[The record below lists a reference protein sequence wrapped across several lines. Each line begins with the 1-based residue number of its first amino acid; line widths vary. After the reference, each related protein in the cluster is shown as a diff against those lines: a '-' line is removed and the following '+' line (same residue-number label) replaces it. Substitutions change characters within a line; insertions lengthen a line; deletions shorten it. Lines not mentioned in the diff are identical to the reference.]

1 MATTDTQQTAQF
13 AAEASV
19 SAAEAK
25 QYLIEV
31 QQGYQDISATTQEAI
46 NAATAAEAAK
56 AAAEAAEQNS
66 SVSAVA
72 SSESATAAAGS
83 AAEAEEY
90 KNDAS
95 EYALNKF
102 TFYKTPSDPD
112 GTIAGLAATTNGQS
126 FRVAEGPG
134 ATAAFKTYEN
144 QDGVAVLQAS
154 QPGTAA
160 ITGTIREFPTLAAA
174 QADADAGNIPVG
186 STAYYRSSDGIS
198 LAIEVINT
206 SGTLQPT
213 GVKIPSQTV
222 VDTNTSVITGLDLDR
237 VDVSPASLGT
247 GQYYQISTGTIATTT
262 DTNWAASAPVSVA
275 GYKRLILSGSFLYRA
290 AVAPLLFVDSAG
302 TVISVQSLGIPMSS
316 DNVWSSRSE
325 VQVDIPA
332 AAVSALISTYAEPA
346 VAVYAAAQA
355 FRESG
360 VALSASKTKKRVLNW
375 IANTYMNISTG
386 ALTSS
391 SDTFAAARVP
401 VAPGDVFTLSCS
413 LKGAPNQI
421 RLIGFFDSNET
432 LIGTFYP
439 GTGSGTVSTIT
450 NLTFRV
456 PKNTASMVIT
466 AYSPNSSTVL
476 MQAAVFDRA
485 ALDIQTAADTAG
497 NLAKSSVL
505 PFYSGRYWKNTNG
518 ALTVVN
524 DAQFCAFYPVQV
536 NAGEVYR
543 IKSNL
548 LTGNPSLVSM
558 VVFKGAN
565 GELVGTAQP
574 APGSGAFA
582 AADITV
588 TVPTGAVLMLLTA
601 YSPYI
606 DIVYQGSAVEKIGS
620 SVAGIAA
627 SFAQQLSINFS
638 KGYYWNPTSGALT
651 STTDPN
657 WRAFDA
663 IPVSPGE
670 SYRVIATE
678 FSGSIYVV
686 VFKNASGAVVSKSQ
700 LGPGGSS
707 IVAVDVPVTVPAGA
721 TSMCVTAYTDN
732 VTITKMVN
740 YKADLRKDIIQRDF
754 DSGLRLLS
762 PKGLDG
768 YYWHQNTG
776 VRTLIT
782 SDWAY
787 FSVDPIAV
795 SPGEVYRIICTE
807 FSGNPANV
815 YLALFKDSS
824 GAIVGRSYAGPGSGV
839 LQAVDANV
847 TVPASAATMCITGHS
862 RNLQIIK
869 SGGMIS
875 KLPGN
880 SQTQAS
886 SPLDYWK
893 GKKIVWLGT
902 SIPAG
907 SGTNSYPYMLAQ
919 RLGANIVNQSV
930 GSSPIRGGLDAF
942 VTTDDP
948 YGWTG
953 SSYTR
958 VTRALSHSVD
968 IKQSFID
975 NYDSK
980 WKALVTGGP
989 ASLSDTDKANI
1000 LSYSY
1005 ANRLSG
1011 NLDSDLFVIDH
1022 GINDYLWIQERGG
1035 DVASLLTPAV
1045 DTRNINTFYGGVNTV
1060 IDYILSQNPRAR
1072 ILVIGFYENE
1082 LRPQVSQIQLKSAQ
1096 LWEYQIVKLWEKTGW
1111 SQQVLTGTDG
1121 AGKTITQYWMPDNL
1135 HPHSDTTGKANT
1147 LLANI
1152 LEMEIRSA
1160 R

>member
-1 MATTDTQQTAQF
+1 MAEVPLPTPTDNAVPST
-13 AAEASV
+13 
-19 SAAEAK
+19 
-25 QYLIEV
+25 
-31 QQGYQDISATTQEAI
+31 DIRD
-46 NAATAAEAAK
+46 
-56 AAAEAAEQNS
+56 
-66 SVSAVA
+66 AVY
-72 SSESATAAAGS
+72 AGAMLDKVVTS
-83 AAEAEEY
+83 TELTYTDRLGGEHY
-90 KNDAS
+90 
-95 EYALNKF
+95 
-102 TFYKTPSDPD
+102 TVD
-112 GTIAGLAATTNGQS
+112 GIK
-126 FRVAEGPG
+126 AEGDKVVEETRQNLIPLSRQ
-134 ATAAFKTYEN
+134 YM
-144 QDGVAVLQAS
+144 
-154 QPGTAA
+154 
-160 ITGTIREFPTLAAA
+160 TLAAA
-174 QADADAGNIPVG
+174 QADIANIPVNSTTYVRSPDG
-186 STAYYRSSDGIS
+186 SA
-198 LAIEVINT
+198 LADEYMNVA
-206 SGTLQPT
+206 GTLTAT
-213 GVKIPSQTV
+213 GRKMPSQTT
-222 VDTNTSVITGLDLDR
+222 VDANTSVITGLDLDR

-375 IANTYMNISTG
+375 IPNTYMNIATG
-386 ALTSS
+386 VLTSS

-466 AYSPNSSTVL
+466 AYSVNSSTVL
-476 MQAAVFDRA
+476 MQASVFDRSA
-485 ALDIQTAADTAG
+485 TDIQTATDMAG
-497 NLAKSSVL
+497 NLAKSSAL
-505 PFYSGRYWKNTNG
+505 PYYSGRYWKNTNG
-518 ALTVVN
+518 ALTVIA
-524 DAQFCAFYPVQV
+524 DSQFCAFYPVQV

-574 APGSGAFA
+574 APGSGAFT

-588 TVPTGAVLMLLTA
+588 TVPSGAVLMLLTA

-754 DSGLRLLS
+754 DTGLRLLS

-795 SPGEVYRIICTE
+795 SPGEVYRIICAE

-839 LQAVDANV
+839 LQAVDTNV

-862 RNLQIIK
+862 RNLQVIK

-1152 LEMEIRSA
+1152 LEMEIRSV

>member
-1 MATTDTQQTAQF
+1 
-13 AAEASV
+13 
-19 SAAEAK
+19 
-25 QYLIEV
+25 
-31 QQGYQDISATTQEAI
+31 
-46 NAATAAEAAK
+46 
-56 AAAEAAEQNS
+56 
-66 SVSAVA
+66 
-72 SSESATAAAGS
+72 
-83 AAEAEEY
+83 
-90 KNDAS
+90 
-95 EYALNKF
+95 
-102 TFYKTPSDPD
+102 
-112 GTIAGLAATTNGQS
+112 
-126 FRVAEGPG
+126 
-134 ATAAFKTYEN
+134 
-144 QDGVAVLQAS
+144 
-154 QPGTAA
+154 
-160 ITGTIREFPTLAAA
+160 
-174 QADADAGNIPVG
+174 
-186 STAYYRSSDGIS
+186 
-198 LAIEVINT
+198 
-206 SGTLQPT
+206 
-213 GVKIPSQTV
+213 
-222 VDTNTSVITGLDLDR
+222 
-237 VDVSPASLGT
+237 
-247 GQYYQISTGTIATTT
+247 
-262 DTNWAASAPVSVA
+262 
-275 GYKRLILSGSFLYRA
+275 
-290 AVAPLLFVDSAG
+290 
-302 TVISVQSLGIPMSS
+302 
-316 DNVWSSRSE
+316 
-325 VQVDIPA
+325 
-332 AAVSALISTYAEPA
+332 
-346 VAVYAAAQA
+346 
-355 FRESG
+355 
-360 VALSASKTKKRVLNW
+360 
-375 IANTYMNISTG
+375 
-386 ALTSS
+386 
-391 SDTFAAARVP
+391 
-401 VAPGDVFTLSCS
+401 
-413 LKGAPNQI
+413 
-421 RLIGFFDSNET
+421 
-432 LIGTFYP
+432 
-439 GTGSGTVSTIT
+439 
-450 NLTFRV
+450 
-456 PKNTASMVIT
+456 
-466 AYSPNSSTVL
+466 
-476 MQAAVFDRA
+476 RA

-518 ALTVVN
+518 ALTVIA
-524 DAQFCAFYPVQV
+524 DSQFCAFYPVQV
-536 NAGEVYR
+536 NAGEIYR

-558 VVFKGAN
+558 VVFKGVN

-574 APGSGAFA
+574 APGSGAFT

-588 TVPTGAVLMLLTA
+588 TVPSGAVLLLLTA

-620 SVAGIAA
+620 SVAGIAT

-657 WRAFDA
+657 WRAFDT

-721 TSMCVTAYTDN
+721 TSLCVTAYTDN

-754 DSGLRLLS
+754 DTGLRLLS

-795 SPGEVYRIICTE
+795 SPGEVYRIICAE
-807 FSGNPANV
+807 FSGNPNNV

-839 LQAVDANV
+839 LQAVDTNV

-958 VTRALSHSVD
+958 VTRALSQSVD

-1082 LRPQVSQIQLKSAQ
+1082 LRPQV
-1096 LWEYQIVKLWEKTGW
+1096 
-1111 SQQVLTGTDG
+1111 D
-1121 AGKTITQYWMPDNL
+1121 
-1135 HPHSDTTGKANT
+1135 
-1147 LLANI
+1147 
-1152 LEMEIRSA
+1152 
-1160 R
+1160 

>member
-1 MATTDTQQTAQF
+1 MRLLHRATCRMAEVPLPTPTDNPVPSTDIRDAVYAGAMLDKVVTSTEPTYIDRLGGEHYTVDGMKVEGDKVVEETRQNLIPL
-13 AAEASV
+13 SR
-19 SAAEAK
+19 
-25 QYLIEV
+25 QYM
-31 QQGYQDISATTQEAI
+31 
-46 NAATAAEAAK
+46 
-56 AAAEAAEQNS
+56 
-66 SVSAVA
+66 
-72 SSESATAAAGS
+72 
-83 AAEAEEY
+83 
-90 KNDAS
+90 
-95 EYALNKF
+95 
-102 TFYKTPSDPD
+102 
-112 GTIAGLAATTNGQS
+112 
-126 FRVAEGPG
+126 
-134 ATAAFKTYEN
+134 
-144 QDGVAVLQAS
+144 
-154 QPGTAA
+154 
-160 ITGTIREFPTLAAA
+160 TLAAA
-174 QADADAGNIPVG
+174 QADIANIPVNSTTYVRSPDG
-186 STAYYRSSDGIS
+186 SA
-198 LAIEVINT
+198 LADEYMNVA
-206 SGTLQPT
+206 GTLTAT
-213 GVKIPSQTV
+213 GRKMPSQTT
-222 VDTNTSVITGLDLDR
+222 VDANTSVITGLDLDR

-332 AAVSALISTYAEPA
+332 AAVSALISTYAESA

-375 IANTYMNISTG
+375 IPNTYMNIATG
-386 ALTSS
+386 VLTSS

-421 RLIGFFDSNET
+421 RLLGFFDSNET

-476 MQAAVFDRA
+476 MQASVFDRA

-536 NAGEVYR
+536 TAGDVYR

-548 LTGNPSLVSM
+548 TTGNPSLVSM

-588 TVPTGAVLMLLTA
+588 TVPSGAVLMLLTA

-627 SFAQQLSINFS
+627 SFTQQLSINFS

-651 STTDPN
+651 GTTDPN

-754 DSGLRLLS
+754 DTGLRLLS

-795 SPGEVYRIICTE
+795 SPGEVYRIICAE

-839 LQAVDANV
+839 LQAVDTNV

-862 RNLQIIK
+862 RNLQVIK

-1152 LEMEIRSA
+1152 LEMEIRSV

>member
-1 MATTDTQQTAQF
+1 MAEVPLPTPTDNPVPSTDIRDAVYAGAMLDKVVTSTEPTYIDRLGGEHYTVDGMKVEGDKVVEETRQNLIPL
-13 AAEASV
+13 SR
-19 SAAEAK
+19 
-25 QYLIEV
+25 QYM
-31 QQGYQDISATTQEAI
+31 
-46 NAATAAEAAK
+46 
-56 AAAEAAEQNS
+56 
-66 SVSAVA
+66 
-72 SSESATAAAGS
+72 
-83 AAEAEEY
+83 
-90 KNDAS
+90 
-95 EYALNKF
+95 
-102 TFYKTPSDPD
+102 
-112 GTIAGLAATTNGQS
+112 
-126 FRVAEGPG
+126 
-134 ATAAFKTYEN
+134 
-144 QDGVAVLQAS
+144 
-154 QPGTAA
+154 
-160 ITGTIREFPTLAAA
+160 TLAAA
-174 QADADAGNIPVG
+174 QADIANIPVNSTTYVRSPDG
-186 STAYYRSSDGIS
+186 SA
-198 LAIEVINT
+198 LADEYMNVA
-206 SGTLQPT
+206 GTLTAT
-213 GVKIPSQTV
+213 GRKMPSQTT
-222 VDTNTSVITGLDLDR
+222 VDANTSVITGLDLDR

-302 TVISVQSLGIPMSS
+302 NVISVQSLGIPMSS

-375 IANTYMNISTG
+375 IPNTYMNIATG
-386 ALTSS
+386 VLTSS

-439 GTGSGTVSTIT
+439 GAGSGTVSTIT

-476 MQAAVFDRA
+476 MQASVFDRA

-536 NAGEVYR
+536 TAGDVYR

-548 LTGNPSLVSM
+548 TTGNPSLVSM

-588 TVPTGAVLMLLTA
+588 TVPVGAVLMLLTA

-606 DIVYQGSAVEKIGS
+606 DITFQGSAVEKLGS
-620 SVAGIAA
+620 SVEGLAA
-627 SFAQQLSINFS
+627 NFAQQLSIGFT
-638 KGYYWNPTSGALT
+638 KGYYWHPTSGALS
-651 STTDPN
+651 STVDPN

-663 IPVSPGE
+663 IPVNPGE
-670 SYRVIATE
+670 EYRVTATE

-686 VFKNASGAVVSKSQ
+686 VFKNASGTVVGKAQ
-700 LGPGGSS
+700 EGPGTGNTSV
-707 IVAVDVPVTVPAGA
+707 VAVDVPVTVPTGA
-721 TSMCVTAYTDN
+721 TSMCITAYTDN
-732 VTITKMVN
+732 VTITKNIN

-754 DSGLRLLS
+754 ESGLRLLS

-795 SPGEVYRIICTE
+795 SPGEVYRIICAE

-839 LQAVDANV
+839 LQAVDTNV

-907 SGTNSYPYMLAQ
+907 SGSNAYPYMLAQ
-919 RLGANIVNQSV
+919 RLGANIVNRSV

-942 VTTDDP
+942 VAADDP

-953 SSYTR
+953 SLYTR
-958 VTRALSHSVD
+958 VTRALSHSIA
-968 IKQSFID
+968 IKQAFID

-980 WKALVTGGP
+980 WKSRVNGGP
-989 ASLSDTDKANI
+989 TTLSESDKTAI
-1000 LSYSY
+1000 LSNSY
-1005 ANRLSG
+1005 ENRLAG
-1011 NLDSDLFVIDH
+1011 NLDADLFVIDH
-1022 GINDYLWIQERGG
+1022 GINDYLWLEERGG
-1035 DVASLLTPAV
+1035 DLSSLLTPPV
-1045 DTRNINTFYGGVNTV
+1045 ETRDINTFYGGMNVV

-1072 ILVIGFYENE
+1072 ILLIGFYENN
-1082 LRPQVSQIQLKSAQ
+1082 LRPQIAQMQLKSAQ

-1111 SQQVLTGTDG
+1111 SQQVLTGADG
-1121 AGKTITQYWMPDNL
+1121 TGKTITQYWMTDNL

-1152 LEMEIRSA
+1152 LEMEIRSV

>member
-1 MATTDTQQTAQF
+1 MALTLLATNN
-13 AAEASV
+13 AESTLAS
-19 SAAEAK
+19 A
-25 QYLIEV
+25 
-31 QQGYQDISATTQEAI
+31 ISATDTSLIVSAGTGAEFPDAVAGESYFKLTLTD
-46 NAATAAEAAK
+46 AATGSQVEIVNVTAK
-56 AAAEAAEQNS
+56 AGDIFTIERAQEGTLARAWAANDM
-66 SVSAVA
+66 VA
-72 SSESATAAAGS
+72 NMMTADTLNIIAQYAQQAAAS
-83 AAEAEEY
+83 AAQAEEY
-90 KNDAS
+90 ANNAS
-95 EYALNKF
+95 DYAQNKF
-102 TFYKTPSDPD
+102 TFYKTSSDPD
-112 GTIAGLAATTNGQS
+112 GTIAGLAATTDGQS
-126 FRVAEGPG
+126 FWVAQGPD
-134 ATAAFKTYEN
+134 ALSAAWQYQNKA
-144 QDGVAVLQAS
+144 GVAVLQAK

-198 LAIEVINT
+198 LAIEVINN

-222 VDTNTSVITGLDLDR
+222 VDVNTSVITGLDLDR
-237 VDVSPASLGT
+237 VDVSPASLGA
-247 GQYYQISTGTIATTT
+247 GQYYQLSTGTIATTT

-316 DNVWSSRSE
+316 DNVWSSRAE

-450 NLTFRV
+450 NLNFRV
-456 PKNTASMVIT
+456 PKNAASMVIT
-466 AYSPNSSTVL
+466 AYSPSSSTVL
-476 MQAAVFDRA
+476 MQASVFDRA

-574 APGSGAFA
+574 APGSGAFT

-588 TVPTGAVLMLLTA
+588 TVPSGAVLMLLTA

-663 IPVSPGE
+663 IPVS
-670 SYRVIATE
+670 
-678 FSGSIYVV
+678 
-686 VFKNASGAVVSKSQ
+686 
-700 LGPGGSS
+700 
-707 IVAVDVPVTVPAGA
+707 
-721 TSMCVTAYTDN
+721 
-732 VTITKMVN
+732 
-740 YKADLRKDIIQRDF
+740 
-754 DSGLRLLS
+754 
-762 PKGLDG
+762 
-768 YYWHQNTG
+768 
-776 VRTLIT
+776 
-782 SDWAY
+782 
-787 FSVDPIAV
+787 
-795 SPGEVYRIICTE
+795 
-807 FSGNPANV
+807 
-815 YLALFKDSS
+815 
-824 GAIVGRSYAGPGSGV
+824 
-839 LQAVDANV
+839 
-847 TVPASAATMCITGHS
+847 
-862 RNLQIIK
+862 
-869 SGGMIS
+869 
-875 KLPGN
+875 
-880 SQTQAS
+880 
-886 SPLDYWK
+886 
-893 GKKIVWLGT
+893 
-902 SIPAG
+902 
-907 SGTNSYPYMLAQ
+907 
-919 RLGANIVNQSV
+919 
-930 GSSPIRGGLDAF
+930 
-942 VTTDDP
+942 
-948 YGWTG
+948 
-953 SSYTR
+953 
-958 VTRALSHSVD
+958 
-968 IKQSFID
+968 
-975 NYDSK
+975 
-980 WKALVTGGP
+980 
-989 ASLSDTDKANI
+989 
-1000 LSYSY
+1000 
-1005 ANRLSG
+1005 
-1011 NLDSDLFVIDH
+1011 
-1022 GINDYLWIQERGG
+1022 
-1035 DVASLLTPAV
+1035 
-1045 DTRNINTFYGGVNTV
+1045 
-1060 IDYILSQNPRAR
+1060 
-1072 ILVIGFYENE
+1072 
-1082 LRPQVSQIQLKSAQ
+1082 
-1096 LWEYQIVKLWEKTGW
+1096 
-1111 SQQVLTGTDG
+1111 
-1121 AGKTITQYWMPDNL
+1121 
-1135 HPHSDTTGKANT
+1135 
-1147 LLANI
+1147 
-1152 LEMEIRSA
+1152 
-1160 R
+1160 

>member
-1 MATTDTQQTAQF
+1 MAFNPELGSTSPAVLLDN
-13 AAEASV
+13 AERLDKLV
-19 SAAEAK
+19 
-25 QYLIEV
+25 
-31 QQGYQDISATTQEAI
+31 
-46 NAATAAEAAK
+46 N
-56 AAAEAAEQNS
+56 
-66 SVSAVA
+66 
-72 SSESATAAAGS
+72 GS
-83 AAEAEEY
+83 ALTEPDRAGDDLDTWRGMMAKNEALTEETRQ
-90 KNDAS
+90 NLIPLS
-95 EYALNKF
+95 RQYA
-102 TFYKTPSDPD
+102 
-112 GTIAGLAATTNGQS
+112 
-126 FRVAEGPG
+126 
-134 ATAAFKTYEN
+134 
-144 QDGVAVLQAS
+144 
-154 QPGTAA
+154 
-160 ITGTIREFPTLAAA
+160 TLAAA
-174 QADADAGNIPVG
+174 QADIVNIPVG
-186 STAYYRSSDGIS
+186 STTYYRSPDDSA
-198 LAIEVINT
+198 LAVEVINNA
-206 SGTLQPT
+206 GTLQPT
-213 GVKIPSQTV
+213 GRKMPSQAAV
-222 VDTNTSVITGLDLDR
+222 AANTSVITGLDLDR
-237 VDVSPASLGT
+237 IDVSPASLGT
-247 GQYYQISTGTIATTT
+247 GQYYQLSTGTIATTT
-262 DTNWAASAPVSVA
+262 DTNWSACAPVAVA
-275 GYKRLILSGSFLYRA
+275 GYSRLILSGSFLYRA
-290 AVAPLLFVDSAG
+290 AVAPVLFIDSAG

-316 DNVWSSRSE
+316 DNVWSSRAE

-439 GTGSGTVSTIT
+439 GTGSGTVSTIN

-456 PKNTASMVIT
+456 PKNAASMVIT
-466 AYSPNSSTVL
+466 AYSPNSATVL
-476 MQAAVFDRA
+476 LQASVFDRA

-505 PFYSGRYWKNTNG
+505 PYYSGRYWKNTNG
-518 ALTVVN
+518 ALTVVA
-524 DAQFCAFYPVQV
+524 DPQFCAFYPVQV
-536 NAGEVYR
+536 NAGDVYR

-565 GELVGTAQP
+565 GELAGSAQP

-582 AADITV
+582 AADITL
-588 TVPTGAVLMLLTA
+588 TVPAGAVLMLLTA

-606 DIVYQGSAVEKIGS
+606 DIAFQGSAVEKIAS
-620 SVAGIAA
+620 SVAGLAA
-627 SFAQQLSINFS
+627 TFSQQLSIGFT
-638 KGYYWNPTSGALT
+638 KGSYWHPTSGALT
-651 STTDPN
+651 STTDLN

-663 IPVSPGE
+663 IPVNAGE
-670 SYRVIATE
+670 SYRVIASE
-678 FSGSIYVV
+678 FSGSIYAV
-686 VFKNASGAVVSKSQ
+686 VFKNAGGDVVSKSQ
-700 LGPGGSS
+700 LGPGGSA

-721 TSMCVTAYTDN
+721 TLMCVTAYTDN
-732 VTITKMVN
+732 VTVTKNIN
-740 YKADLRKDIIQRDF
+740 YKADLRKEIIQRDF
-754 DSGLRLLS
+754 ESGLRLLS

-787 FSVDPIAV
+787 FSVDPIMV
-795 SPGEVYRIICTE
+795 SPGEVYRIICAE

-815 YLALFKDSS
+815 YLALFKDTS

-839 LQAVDANV
+839 LQSVDTNV
-847 TVPASAATMCITGHS
+847 TVPANAATMCITGHS

-869 SGGMIS
+869 AGGIVS

-880 SQTQAS
+880 SPAQITG
-886 SPLDYWK
+886 PLDYWK

-907 SGTNSYPYMLAQ
+907 SGTNAYPYMLAQ
-919 RLGANIVNQSV
+919 RLGATIANQSV

-942 VTTDDP
+942 ATSDDP
-948 YGWTG
+948 YGWSG

-958 VTRALSHSVD
+958 VTRALSHSVA

-980 WKALVTGGP
+980 WKSLVTGGP

-1000 LSYSY
+1000 LGYSY
-1005 ANRLSG
+1005 VNRLAG
-1011 NLDSDLFVIDH
+1011 NLDADLFVIDH
-1022 GINDYLWIQERGG
+1022 GINDFLWIQERGG

-1045 DTRNINTFYGGVNTV
+1045 DTRNINTFYGGMNVV

-1072 ILVIGFYENE
+1072 ILIVGFYENN

-1096 LWEYQIVKLWEKTGW
+1096 LWEYQIVKLWERTGW
-1111 SQQVLTGTDG
+1111 SQQVLTGSDG
-1121 AGKTITQYWMPDNL
+1121 AGKTLTQYWMPDNL

-1152 LEMEIRSA
+1152 LEMEIRSV

>member
-1 MATTDTQQTAQF
+1 MA
-13 AAEASV
+13 
-19 SAAEAK
+19 
-25 QYLIEV
+25 L
-31 QQGYQDISATTQEAI
+31 
-46 NAATAAEAAK
+46 
-56 AAAEAAEQNS
+56 
-66 SVSAVA
+66 
-72 SSESATAAAGS
+72 
-83 AAEAEEY
+83 
-90 KNDAS
+90 
-95 EYALNKF
+95 
-102 TFYKTPSDPD
+102 YKTGNSVPSSAMPD
-112 GTIAGLAATTNGQS
+112 VWDNN
-126 FRVAEGPG
+126 RV
-134 ATAAFKTYEN
+134 
-144 QDGVAVLQAS
+144 QDEILNSEELEVETRTGIMTPTWKGVLKKNEDEIEETRQNLIPLS
-154 QPGTAA
+154 RQYM
-160 ITGTIREFPTLAAA
+160 TLAAA
-174 QADADAGNIPVG
+174 QADIANIPVNSTTYVRSPDG
-186 STAYYRSSDGIS
+186 SA
-198 LAIEVINT
+198 LADEYMNVA
-206 SGTLQPT
+206 GTLTAT
-213 GVKIPSQTV
+213 GRKMPSQTT
-222 VDTNTSVITGLDLDR
+222 VDANTSVITGLDLDR

-302 TVISVQSLGIPMSS
+302 AVISVQSLGIPMSS

-375 IANTYMNISTG
+375 IPNTYMNIATG
-386 ALTSS
+386 VLTSS

-466 AYSPNSSTVL
+466 AYSVNSSTVL
-476 MQAAVFDRA
+476 MQASVFGRSA
-485 ALDIQTAADTAG
+485 TDIQTATDMAG
-497 NLAKSSVL
+497 NLAKSSAL
-505 PFYSGRYWKNTNG
+505 PYYSGRYWKNTNG

-606 DIVYQGSAVEKIGS
+606 DIAFQGSAAEKLGS
-620 SVAGIAA
+620 SVAGLAA
-627 SFAQQLSINFS
+627 NFAQQLSIGFT
-638 KGYYWNPTSGALT
+638 KGYYWHPTSGALT
-651 STTDPN
+651 STMDLN

-663 IPVSPGE
+663 IPVNPGE
-670 SYRVIATE
+670 AYRVTATE

-686 VFKNASGAVVSKSQ
+686 VFKNASGTVVGKAQ
-700 LGPGGSS
+700 EGPGTGNTSV
-707 IVAVDVPVTVPAGA
+707 VAVDVPVTVPTGA
-721 TSMCVTAYTDN
+721 TSMCITAYTDN
-732 VTITKMVN
+732 VTITKNIN

-754 DSGLRLLS
+754 ESGLRLLS

-795 SPGEVYRIICTE
+795 SPGEVYRIICAE

-839 LQAVDANV
+839 LQAVDTNV

-907 SGTNSYPYMLAQ
+907 SGSNAYPYMLAQ

-1152 LEMEIRSA
+1152 LEMEIRSV

>member
-1 MATTDTQQTAQF
+1 MAEVPLPTPTDNPVPST
-13 AAEASV
+13 
-19 SAAEAK
+19 
-25 QYLIEV
+25 
-31 QQGYQDISATTQEAI
+31 DIRD
-46 NAATAAEAAK
+46 
-56 AAAEAAEQNS
+56 
-66 SVSAVA
+66 AVY
-72 SSESATAAAGS
+72 AGAMLDKVVTS
-83 AAEAEEY
+83 TDLTYTDRLGGEHY
-90 KNDAS
+90 
-95 EYALNKF
+95 
-102 TFYKTPSDPD
+102 TVD
-112 GTIAGLAATTNGQS
+112 GIK
-126 FRVAEGPG
+126 AEGDKVVEETRQNLIPLSRQ
-134 ATAAFKTYEN
+134 YM
-144 QDGVAVLQAS
+144 
-154 QPGTAA
+154 
-160 ITGTIREFPTLAAA
+160 TLAAA
-174 QADADAGNIPVG
+174 QADIANIPVNSTTYVRSPDG
-186 STAYYRSSDGIS
+186 SA
-198 LAIEVINT
+198 LADEYMNVA
-206 SGTLQPT
+206 GTLTAT
-213 GVKIPSQTV
+213 GRKMPSQTT
-222 VDTNTSVITGLDLDR
+222 VDANTSVITGLDLDR

-375 IANTYMNISTG
+375 IPNTYMNIATG
-386 ALTSS
+386 VLTSS

-466 AYSPNSSTVL
+466 AYSVNSSTVL
-476 MQAAVFDRA
+476 MQASVFDRSA
-485 ALDIQTAADTAG
+485 TDIQTATDMAG
-497 NLAKSSVL
+497 NLAKSSAL
-505 PFYSGRYWKNTNG
+505 PYYSGRYWKNTNG
-518 ALTVVN
+518 ALTVIA
-524 DAQFCAFYPVQV
+524 DSQFCAFYPVQV

-558 VVFKGAN
+558 VVFKGSN

-574 APGSGAFA
+574 APGSGAFT

-588 TVPTGAVLMLLTA
+588 TVPSGAVLMLLTA

-606 DIVYQGSAVEKIGS
+606 DIVYQGGAVEKIGS

-627 SFAQQLSINFS
+627 SFAQQLSINFT

-651 STTDPN
+651 STPDPN

-670 SYRVIATE
+670 SYRVVASE
-678 FSGSIYVV
+678 FSGSIYAV
-686 VFKNASGAVVSKSQ
+686 VFKNAGGGVVSKSQ
-700 LGPGGSS
+700 LVPGGSA

-721 TSMCVTAYTDN
+721 TSLCVTAYTDN

-754 DSGLRLLS
+754 DTGLRLLS

-782 SDWAY
+782 IDWAY

-795 SPGEVYRIICTE
+795 SPGEVYRIICAE
-807 FSGNPANV
+807 FSGNPNNV

-824 GAIVGRSYAGPGSGV
+824 GAIVGRSYAGPGSGA
-839 LQAVDANV
+839 LQAVDTNV

-958 VTRALSHSVD
+958 VTRALSQSVD

-1111 SQQVLTGTDG
+1111 SQQVLTGTDA

>member
-1 MATTDTQQTAQF
+1 MVANMMTADTLNIIAQYTQQ
-13 AAEASV
+13 AAA
-19 SAAEAK
+19 SAAQA
-25 QYLIEV
+25 EV
-31 QQGYQDISATTQEAI
+31 FAD
-46 NAATAAEAAK
+46 NA
-56 AAAEAAEQNS
+56 
-66 SVSAVA
+66 
-72 SSESATAAAGS
+72 
-83 AAEAEEY
+83 Y
-90 KNDAS
+90 
-95 EYALNKF
+95 EYAQNKF
-102 TFYKTPSDPD
+102 TFFKTPSDPD

-126 FRVAEGPG
+126 FWVAQGPN
-134 ATAAFKTYEN
+134 ALSSAWQYQNVA
-144 QDGVAVLQAS
+144 GVAVLQAK

-160 ITGTIREFPTLAAA
+160 VTGTIREFPTLAAA

-198 LAIEVINT
+198 LAIEVINN

-222 VDTNTSVITGLDLDR
+222 VDANTSVITGLDLDR

-262 DTNWAASAPVSVA
+262 DTNWAASAPVAVA

-316 DNVWSSRSE
+316 DNVWSSRAE

-439 GTGSGTVSTIT
+439 GTGSGTVSTIS

-456 PKNTASMVIT
+456 PKNAASMVIT
-466 AYSPNSSTVL
+466 AYSPNSATVL
-476 MQAAVFDRA
+476 LQASVFDRA

-536 NAGEVYR
+536 TAGDVYR

-548 LTGNPSLVSM
+548 TTGNPSLVSM

-574 APGSGAFA
+574 APGSGSFA

-588 TVPTGAVLMLLTA
+588 TVPAGAVLMLLTA

-651 STTDPN
+651 STNDPN

-686 VFKNASGAVVSKSQ
+686 V
-700 LGPGGSS
+700 
-707 IVAVDVPVTVPAGA
+707 
-721 TSMCVTAYTDN
+721 
-732 VTITKMVN
+732 
-740 YKADLRKDIIQRDF
+740 
-754 DSGLRLLS
+754 
-762 PKGLDG
+762 
-768 YYWHQNTG
+768 
-776 VRTLIT
+776 
-782 SDWAY
+782 
-787 FSVDPIAV
+787 
-795 SPGEVYRIICTE
+795 
-807 FSGNPANV
+807 
-815 YLALFKDSS
+815 
-824 GAIVGRSYAGPGSGV
+824 
-839 LQAVDANV
+839 
-847 TVPASAATMCITGHS
+847 
-862 RNLQIIK
+862 
-869 SGGMIS
+869 
-875 KLPGN
+875 
-880 SQTQAS
+880 
-886 SPLDYWK
+886 
-893 GKKIVWLGT
+893 
-902 SIPAG
+902 
-907 SGTNSYPYMLAQ
+907 
-919 RLGANIVNQSV
+919 
-930 GSSPIRGGLDAF
+930 
-942 VTTDDP
+942 
-948 YGWTG
+948 
-953 SSYTR
+953 
-958 VTRALSHSVD
+958 
-968 IKQSFID
+968 
-975 NYDSK
+975 
-980 WKALVTGGP
+980 
-989 ASLSDTDKANI
+989 
-1000 LSYSY
+1000 
-1005 ANRLSG
+1005 
-1011 NLDSDLFVIDH
+1011 
-1022 GINDYLWIQERGG
+1022 
-1035 DVASLLTPAV
+1035 
-1045 DTRNINTFYGGVNTV
+1045 
-1060 IDYILSQNPRAR
+1060 
-1072 ILVIGFYENE
+1072 
-1082 LRPQVSQIQLKSAQ
+1082 
-1096 LWEYQIVKLWEKTGW
+1096 
-1111 SQQVLTGTDG
+1111 
-1121 AGKTITQYWMPDNL
+1121 
-1135 HPHSDTTGKANT
+1135 
-1147 LLANI
+1147 
-1152 LEMEIRSA
+1152 
-1160 R
+1160 

>member
-1 MATTDTQQTAQF
+1 MRLLDKAKCTMAQVPLPTPTDNDVPSTDIRDAVYAGAMLDKVVTSTELTYKDRLGGEHYTVDGIK
-13 AAEASV
+13 AEGDKVVEETRQNLIPLS
-19 SAAEAK
+19 K
-25 QYLIEV
+25 QYVDL
-31 QQGYQDISATTQEAI
+31 
-46 NAATAAEAAK
+46 
-56 AAAEAAEQNS
+56 
-66 SVSAVA
+66 A
-72 SSESATAAAGS
+72 S
-83 AAEAEEY
+83 
-90 KNDAS
+90 
-95 EYALNKF
+95 
-102 TFYKTPSDPD
+102 
-112 GTIAGLAATTNGQS
+112 
-126 FRVAEGPG
+126 
-134 ATAAFKTYEN
+134 
-144 QDGVAVLQAS
+144 
-154 QPGTAA
+154 
-160 ITGTIREFPTLAAA
+160 A
-174 QADADAGNIPVG
+174 QADIANIPVNSFTYVRDQSG
-186 STAYYRSSDGIS
+186 DA
-198 LAIEVINT
+198 LALEYQNVE
-206 SGTLQPT
+206 GTLTAT
-213 GVKIPSQTV
+213 GRKMPSQTT
-222 VDTNTSVITGLDLDR
+222 VDANTSVITGLDLDR

-375 IANTYMNISTG
+375 IPNTYMNIATG
-386 ALTSS
+386 ALASS

-466 AYSPNSSTVL
+466 AYSVNSSTVL
-476 MQAAVFDRA
+476 MQASVFDRSA
-485 ALDIQTAADTAG
+485 TDIQTATDMAG
-497 NLAKSSVL
+497 NLAKSSAL
-505 PFYSGRYWKNTNG
+505 PYYSGRYWKNTNG

-606 DIVYQGSAVEKIGS
+606 DIAFQGSAAEKLGS
-620 SVAGIAA
+620 SVAGLVAN
-627 SFAQQLSINFS
+627 FAQQLSIGFT
-638 KGYYWNPTSGALT
+638 KGYYWHPTSGALT
-651 STTDPN
+651 STMDLN

-663 IPVSPGE
+663 IPVNPGE
-670 SYRVIATE
+670 AYRVTATE

-686 VFKNASGAVVSKSQ
+686 VFKNASGTVVGKAQ
-700 LGPGGSS
+700 EGPGTGNTSV
-707 IVAVDVPVTVPAGA
+707 VAVDVPVTVPTGA
-721 TSMCVTAYTDN
+721 TSMCITAYTDN
-732 VTITKMVN
+732 VTITKNIN

-754 DSGLRLLS
+754 ESGLRLLS

-795 SPGEVYRIICTE
+795 SPGEVYRIICAE

-839 LQAVDANV
+839 LQAVDTNV

-907 SGTNSYPYMLAQ
+907 SGSNAYPYMLAQ

-958 VTRALSHSVD
+958 VTRALSHSID

-980 WKALVTGGP
+980 WKSLVTGGP

-1045 DTRNINTFYGGVNTV
+1045 DTRNINTFYGGMNTV

-1111 SQQVLTGTDG
+1111 SQQVLTGSNG
-1121 AGKTITQYWMPDNL
+1121 AGKTITEFWLPDNL
-1135 HPHSDTTGKANT
+1135 HPHKDSTGQANT
-1147 LLANI
+1147 LLAKI
-1152 LEMEIRSA
+1152 LEMEMRSA